1 MGTDDMT
8 KAEILTLQRDLKARG
23 YSLVV
28 DGVYGP
34 ATAEAYQDW
43 LDQHTPQEVNT
54 PAPPAAKP
62 WYLSRAVIGIL
73 VSLIAVITERMGWI
87 VDANTL
93 TTLAVQL
100 AEVAG
105 LALAFL
111 GTVKR
116 RAAIDPSLV
125 LPGLRLP
132 TRASQVPADDTD
144 VSHLKGPFG
153 Y

>member
-1 MGTDDMT
+1 MT
-8 KAEILTLQRDLKARG
+8 RAETLEIQRQLGLKA
-23 YSLVV
+23 
-28 DGVYGP
+28 DGIYGP
-34 ATAEAYQDW
+34 KTHDAYQRW
-43 LDQHTPQEVNT
+43 LNANTVESMPT
-54 PAPPAAKP
+54 PAPAAAKP

-93 TTLAVQL
+93 TTLIVQL

-105 LALAFL
+105 LALAFI
-111 GTVKR
+111 GTVRR
-116 RAAIDPSLV
+116 RAAIDSTLV
-125 LPGLRLP
+125 APGVRLP
-132 TRASQVPADDTD
+132 ARAHPMPADDPD